1 MAGLRASL
9 RAMTMDGSGD
19 LAKTMQ
25 RINRLVYE
33 SSAVNRYATFFF
45 AILDPV
51 NREMHYVNAGHN
63 PPMLVRGNSNEVVR
77 LEAGG
82 TVVGLLPEVTYQ
94 SASVTL
100 LSGDLLICFTDGI
113 SEAMDLAEEEW
124 GEERMLAAVKNTANA
139 TADEVLHE
147 IFQAA
152 DEFTGEAPQHDDMT
166 IVIVRALTT

>member
-1 MAGLRASL
+1 
-9 RAMTMDGSGD
+9 
-19 LAKTMQ
+19 
-25 RINRLVYE
+25 
-33 SSAVNRYATFFF
+33 
-45 AILDPV
+45 
-51 NREMHYVNAGHN
+51 
-63 PPMLVRGNSNEVVR
+63 
-77 LEAGG
+77 
-82 TVVGLLPEVTYQ
+82 LPEVTYQ